1 MELQTNNPFTGK
13 GFSEKKPLKKLS
25 VITNWADEIR
35 PENMPFTE
43 IGHIING
50 SLSEMDYI
58 RISSFIEEEKDFL
71 MPLLASSYEMAVW
84 STAAIQPDYL
94 ITIGNCKYSVPYEFI
109 GKKVD
114 IRATENS
121 TENSIMVIA

>member
-71 MPLLASSYEMAVW
+71 MPLPASSYEMAVW

>member
-35 PENMPFTE
+35 LENMPFTE

-71 MPLLASSYEMAVW
+71 MPLPASSYEMAVW
-84 STAAIQPDYL
+84 STATIQPDYL

>member
-1 MELQTNNPFTGK
+1 
-13 GFSEKKPLKKLS
+13 
-25 VITNWADEIR
+25 
-35 PENMPFTE
+35 
-43 IGHIING
+43 
-50 SLSEMDYI
+50 MDYI

-71 MPLLASSYEMAVW
+71 MPLPASSYEMAVW